1 MVSLAR
7 RNLAGDGFRHQNPK
21 GRNFGLERGNDLLQ
35 FDACFGLQPKALPN
49 PVDTRAESSAQRKP
63 V

>member
-1 MVSLAR
+1 MVSLAATWR
-7 RNLAGDGFRHQNPK
+7 GTGFHTRIQK
-21 GRNFGLERGNDLLQ
+21 ANFGLERGNDLLQ